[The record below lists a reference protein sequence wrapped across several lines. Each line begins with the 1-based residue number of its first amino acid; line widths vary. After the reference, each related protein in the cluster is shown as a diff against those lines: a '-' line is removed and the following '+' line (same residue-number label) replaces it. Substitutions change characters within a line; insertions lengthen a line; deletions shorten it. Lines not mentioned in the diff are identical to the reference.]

1 MGKFTL
7 YQNNIENIEKFKR
20 IIYLNGFYFLIN
32 FLILKKLKI
41 DFFIFLYFK
50 FFYFF
55 IHLIL

>member
-20 IIYLNGFYFLIN
+20 IIYLNCFYFLIN